1 MASVETAN
9 SETTELFSV
18 VCECE
23 SLPPNLETCECR
35 RRTSWVPE
43 RHDDP
48 AELEDLFSYLVAERA
63 PFARTVFR
71 RIDDN
76 HRGG

>member
-1 MASVETAN
+1 MASVETN

-23 SLPPNLETCECR
+23 SLPPRLETCECR
-35 RRTSWVPE
+35 RHSMWTPE
-43 RHDDP
+43 RHQFE
-48 AELEDLFSYLVAERA
+48 ELEALFSYLVAERA
-63 PFARTVFR
+63 PFARTIFR